1 MKGNF
6 AKGSIEFLT
15 VAVEFCKFIEQAEDM
30 QPDDFTDKLSKLLP
44 FLYLKAS
51 LAQPDSAF
59 EEPLDHSVDELT
71 YNSVRNALEGVFGDR
86 DRYLTASHPD
96 IKLSDTVINAS
107 ISEDVADVYQ
117 SVKNFVDLARLGD
130 EELMDKALA
139 ECKFDFREYWGARL
153 LNALVAIHDI
163 VVNPNPANKE

>member
-1 MKGNF
+1 MKENF

-15 VAVEFCKFIEQAEDM
+15 VAVEFCKFIEQAEDLR
-30 QPDDFTDKLSKLLP
+30 PDDFTDKLSKLLP

-51 LAQPDSAF
+51 LAEPNSVC
-59 EEPLDHSVDELT
+59 EESLEHSVDELT
-71 YNSVRNALEGVFGDR
+71 YTSVRNALEGVFGEQ

-96 IKLSDTVINAS
+96 IKLSDSVINAS

-130 EELMDKALA
+130 EELLDRALT
-139 ECKFDFREYWGARL
+139 ECKSDFREYWGARL

-163 VVNPNPANKE
+163 VSKGNTAQE